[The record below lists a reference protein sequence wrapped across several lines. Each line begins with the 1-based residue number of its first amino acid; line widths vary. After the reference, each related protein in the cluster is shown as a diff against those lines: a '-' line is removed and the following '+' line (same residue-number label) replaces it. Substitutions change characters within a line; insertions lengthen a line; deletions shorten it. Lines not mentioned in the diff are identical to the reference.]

1 MKNKEIYI
9 CRCEEIT
16 LREVEAAIAEGYTTL
31 NEIKRRT
38 RAGMGLCQGNTCGKL
53 VARLLAEKTGMSPGN
68 IVPATRRPPVRPI
81 KMALFAERGD
91 GLKDRAEESEEPEHV
106 AD

>member
-16 LREVEAAIAEGYTTL
+16 LREVEEAIAEGYTTL

-53 VARLLAEKTGMSPGN
+53 IARLIAEHTGASPAD
-68 IVPATRRPPVRPI
+68 IIPATRRPPVRPV
-81 KMALFAERGD
+81 KMEMFAAGGGHSRSCGCD
-91 GLKDRAEESEEPEHV
+91 EPNHV
-106 AD
+106 EN